1 LSARLASILDGF
13 GANLSRV
20 RLLSGVLSTLDGD
33 GRLASKGGVS
43 GLCAEPPSVP
53 STDGVANAGQPIA
66 EVAENLDSGERYAGV
81 ATPARTALSLYDA
94 HVDWSPGIQ
103 DIEDEHGRDAV
114 MRLVGLGLVAE
125 GLSEDSSDVSAD
137 AWLGTESGRAS
148 LSWFAAVEIVLAFST
163 EDEVIDGDK
172 LLDLLDT
179 FFDAAIEDWAELV
192 GDTALARARI
202 IVNNWTDV
210 LCPAI
215 TAAGSQVTHIA
226 AAVRLAL
233 GEGGDLEA
241 LTAEA
246 EGIALYQ
253 SLVARHL
260 GETLG
265 GGLTEQ
271 PAVSVAP
278 EPVEEGPAEEEP
290 ELAEPAEEEPGD
302 DVPIEE
308 QTTDGVPEVVEPAE
322 KELVDEVPAE
332 EELATEEPAAA
343 PHTEQR
349 AHIEQELVRATAVL
363 ADRCGAM
370 ASVQVASAAVCERLL
385 KMDGTIALD
394 ADGLEKAK
402 ATLSTVREER
412 SLHQDGGKGD
422 LVALEDY
429 RTAAQ
434 VAGQTL
440 QIAEASVKEAIKYRN
455 ASVLEHKSA
464 EEFVTT
470 SRVLV
475 LSMKGAHIAGVHE
488 QRRCSSA
495 LLPHRQKLVEMLD
508 QSAVVVAKRLEG
520 ITVQRTQLKTSLAS
534 MRKERRGLGQSTA
547 TTSRQETVL
556 QEEMD
561 VLMAVIDASRRET
574 RRARDHATGRE
585 GALQTSETSHDKRVQ
600 RLQALETRESD
611 ADAKVN
617 SISAQISESRAELDE
632 LVAVITVRRSEQ
644 EAVLQEQL
652 VKLRKEKRVVEERLI
667 SDRDRLPLLKAAT
680 KEMRA
685 QITAV
690 IGSEREAVAARDE
703 AAVRLDVARSQHVQN
718 ENLRTH
724 EADLAVAALDML
736 KAKAKRL
743 EEAHTVFSSAQGVL
757 DGLYK
762 ELKLAGSQRE
772 SLDREIETC
781 REGEAQAQHA
791 IEVFQEETVSIEAG
805 IKRNIQAL
813 VKAKE
818 QIEQDRLTRT
828 QEIHSQLDVVRAQT
842 DGLRSQ
848 WLDAQEDLKGLSA
861 AESRVHA
868 AHEAIQVERKA
879 VVEDQSSLDVQQRQI
894 LNRQAAT
901 ERLIKDRESTIG
913 GLAAVI
919 TGSGFTIQG
928 LVADRD
934 VRTKRITQTMGRIE
948 HLKNGAVRVRVA
960 EDAAVEKVADFQSW
974 VDRTKSAL
982 ERCAAA
988 IAETTHAQPA
998 RRPIPK
1004 PPVVPTSG
1012 SKVDRL
1018 LAGLKPPNKR
1028 LTPEVDANATMVAG
1042 RASLIAQAEADAAAT
1057 RILSRSSIKQEVKQD
1072 EDATVIYSPEEL
1084 RQRLLAD
1091 EEPASQDD
1099 ATMIVRRPVK
1109 ASESEGE

>member
-1 LSARLASILDGF
+1 LSAGLASILDGF
-13 GANLSRV
+13 GANPSRV

-33 GRLASKGGVS
+33 GCLASKGGIS

-53 STDGVANAGQPIA
+53 GTDGVANAGQPIA

-103 DIEDEHGRDAV
+103 DLEDEHGRDAV

-179 FFDAAIEDWAELV
+179 FFDAAIDDWAELA

-215 TAAGSQVTHIA
+215 TAAGAKVTRIA
-226 AAVRLAL
+226 EAVRLAL
-233 GEGGDLEA
+233 GDGGDLEA
-241 LTAEA
+241 LTAES
-246 EGIALYQ
+246 ESIALYQ

-265 GGLTEQ
+265 GLLTE
-271 PAVSVAP
+271 PSVVPVASEPIEEGPTEDAKAVEKEAVEDVPVVAEDIEE
-278 EPVEEGPAEEEP
+278 EPVDEGPAEEE
-290 ELAEPAEEEPGD
+290 L
-302 DVPIEE
+302 
-308 QTTDGVPEVVEPAE
+308 T
-322 KELVDEVPAE
+322 
-332 EELATEEPAAA
+332 TEEPAAE
-343 PHTEQR
+343 PHAAQR
-349 AHIEQELVRATAVL
+349 AHLEQELVKATVVL
-363 ADRCGAM
+363 AEHREAM
-370 ASVQVASAAVCERLL
+370 TSVQADSEALCERLIGVNTT
-385 KMDGTIALD
+385 MVEHASV
-394 ADGLEKAK
+394 LEKAR
-402 ATLSTVREER
+402 AALSSICEER
-412 SLHQDGGKGD
+412 SSHQEGGTEGQASLAD
-422 LVALEDY
+422 S
-429 RTAAQ
+429 RAASQ
-434 VAGQTL
+434 AAGETL
-440 QIAEASVKEAIKYRN
+440 RCAEASVKEATEHREVC
-455 ASVLEHKSA
+455 VLGHKSA
-464 EEFVTT
+464 EGMVAA
-470 SRVLV
+470 SRALV
-475 LSMKGAHIAGVHE
+475 LSTKGAHIAGVHE
-488 QRRCSSA
+488 QRRCASA
-495 LLPHRQKLVEMLD
+495 LLPPRLKLVEMLVD
-508 QSAVVVAKRLEG
+508 SGVVVAKQLEQ
-520 ITVQRTQLKTSLAS
+520 ITDQRTQLKTSLAS
-534 MRKERRGLGQSTA
+534 MRKERRGLGKSTA
-547 TTSRQETVL
+547 STSRREAVL
-556 QEEMD
+556 QEKMD
-561 VLMAVIDASRRET
+561 VLMAVIDAGRRET
-574 RRARDHATGRE
+574 RRARDHATDSE
-585 GALQTSETSHDKRVQ
+585 GALQASEASHNKRVQ
-600 RLQALETRESD
+600 RLQALETRECE
-611 ADAKVN
+611 ADTKVN
-617 SISAQISESRAELDE
+617 SISSQISESRADLDE
-632 LVAVITVRRSEQ
+632 LVAVITVRRNEQ
-644 EAVLQEQL
+644 EAVLQEDL
-652 VKLRKEKRVVEERLI
+652 VKLRKEKRVVEERLV
-667 SDRDRLPLLKAAT
+667 SYRDRLPLLKAAT

-703 AAVRLDVARSQHVQN
+703 AAMRLDTACSQRVQN
-718 ENLRTH
+718 EKMRTH
-724 EADLAVAALDML
+724 EAELAVAALDML

-743 EEAHTVFSSAQGVL
+743 EEAHTAFSSAQGVL

-772 SLDREIETC
+772 SLDREIQTC
-781 REGEAQAQHA
+781 REGETQAQHA
-791 IEVFQEETVSIEAG
+791 IEVCQKETISIEAG

-818 QIEQDRLTRT
+818 RIEQDRLSRT
-828 QEIHSQLDVVRAQT
+828 QEIHSQLDVVRGQME
-842 DGLRSQ
+842 GLRSQ

-861 AESRVHA
+861 AESRVDA
-868 AHEAIQVERKA
+868 AHEAIQKERKA
-879 VVEDQSSLDVQQRQI
+879 MVEGQSSLDVEQRQI
-894 LNRQAAT
+894 LNRQAAI
-901 ERLIKDRESTIG
+901 ERLIKARESTLG

-934 VRTKRITQTMGRIE
+934 VRAKRITQATGRIA
-948 HLKNGAVRVRVA
+948 HLKNGAGRVRVA

-982 ERCAAA
+982 GRCTAA

-998 RRPIPK
+998 RRPTPK
-1004 PPVVPTSG
+1004 PPIVPGSG

-1018 LAGLKPPNKR
+1018 LADLKPPKKHM
-1028 LTPEVDANATMVAG
+1028 TSEMDADATMVAG

-1057 RILSRSSIKQEVKQD
+1057 RILSRSSIKQDVTQD
-1072 EDATVIYSPEEL
+1072 EDATVMYSPEEL

-1091 EEPASQDD
+1091 EEPAAEDD

-1109 ASESEGE
+1109 ASESGDE